1 MSEIKAG
8 SIINIHADADGYM
21 TCTLC
26 GHYRNRMTWAVVYDA
41 DGVVQHNSD
50 DFDDDLCHTTP
61 VCSQCALKFA
71 HGVLQ
76 EQ

>member
-8 SIINIHADADGYM
+8 SIINIHTDADGDT

-26 GHYRNRMTWAVVYDA
+26 GRYTPKARWAVVYDA
-41 DGVVQHNSD
+41 DGVIQHNSD

-61 VCSQCALKFA
+61 ICSECGVKFA